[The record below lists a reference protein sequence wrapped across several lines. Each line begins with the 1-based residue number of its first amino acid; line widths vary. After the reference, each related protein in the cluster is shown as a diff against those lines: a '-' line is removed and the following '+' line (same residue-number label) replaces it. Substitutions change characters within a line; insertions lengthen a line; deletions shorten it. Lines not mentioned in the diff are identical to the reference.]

1 MECFFAK
8 AKREMFCVQGDIKK
22 NEILCLKYVRTIVI
36 WDYYEEVGGLGRMI
50 PVLKDL
56 PLSNYFDII
65 KND

>member
-8 AKREMFCVQGDIKK
+8 AKREMPCVQGDIKK